1 MEKTPHVILSG
12 KGAQNFAIQN
22 GYKLKSLLTNE
33 SKKIG
38 WSGKEAGL

>member
-33 SKKIG
+33 SKKLDEVE
-38 WSGKEAGL
+38 KEAGL